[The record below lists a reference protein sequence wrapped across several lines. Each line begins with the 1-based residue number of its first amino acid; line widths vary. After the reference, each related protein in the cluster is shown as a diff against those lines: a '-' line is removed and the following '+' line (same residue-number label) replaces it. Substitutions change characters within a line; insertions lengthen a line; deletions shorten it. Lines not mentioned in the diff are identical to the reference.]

1 MKKIFGFL
9 LMFSVFFG
17 SFLTVSATELSTYDQ
32 LTEEEIVYLLESGF
46 TKEVINQSDVEFIR
60 ELIDEGA
67 KLISYGEEIF
77 TMDDGPENGTQSGDI
92 APLANISSSK
102 LKLNLLAY
110 EVTSDRAG
118 SSKFRLHGT
127 YKWLSKPINTF
138 TDGISLGW
146 SSSSIT
152 YPTTNSGSARGY
164 SNYNYETSAGS
175 RFVRSYTFNPSSYST
190 FGLGNT
196 FNLRQGAA
204 VYDGTIDLHIYS
216 SKKSGAFNAVLSYGH
231 ARTALK
237 PSFNASKGFLSVSPG
252 TTVDTAQFAR
262 EVRY

>member
-1 MKKIFGFL
+1 MKNFFGFL
-9 LMFSVFFG
+9 LVFSVFFG
-17 SFLTVSATELSTYDQ
+17 SSLTVSATELSTYDQ
-32 LTEEEIVYLLESGF
+32 LIEEERVYLLESGF
-46 TKEVINQSDVEFIR
+46 TKEIINQSDVEFIR

-77 TMDDGPENGTQSGDI
+77 DMDDEPENGTQSGDI
-92 APLANISSSK
+92 APFANISSSK

-110 EVTSDRAG
+110 EVTSDRTG

-127 YKWLSKPINTF
+127 YKWLSKPVNTF
-138 TDGISLGW
+138 TDAISLGW

-152 YPTTNSGSARGY
+152 YPTNNGSARGY

-175 RFVRSYTFNPSSYST
+175 RFVRSYTFNPSMYST
-190 FGLGNT
+190 YGLGNT

-231 ARTALK
+231 ARTVVR
-237 PSFNASKGFLSVSPG
+237 PSFSASKGFLSVSPES
-252 TTVDTAQFAR
+252 TVDTAQFVR